1 VVKIKRYK
9 MFFSKWTLF
18 QGAALLGMIAL
29 VFIAE
34 FFSLQISSLLS
45 SGPYLSFLIIL
56 TFILIG
62 SSLISLFLIFHSKKS
77 DRFLSHPLWEKMNI
91 LLAFLFILSILVFI
105 SAFIFTPLS
114 DALLTHRWV
123 LYLIVFYF
131 LFLLNLFVLSI
142 IHKAKKDLSKEKK
155 IELSF
160 IWTVLSTVI
169 LIFLIPSI

>member
-1 VVKIKRYK
+1 

-18 QGAALLGMIAL
+18 QAGALLGMISL

-34 FFSLQISSLLS
+34 IHSLRISRILS
-45 SGPYLSFLIIL
+45 SGPYMSYLMIL

-77 DRFLSHPLWEKMNI
+77 DLFLSHPLWDKMNM
-91 LLAFLFILSILVFI
+91 LLAFLFILSILIFI
-105 SAFIFTPLS
+105 TAGIFTPLT
-114 DALLTHRWV
+114 DVIMTNRWV
-123 LYLIVFYF
+123 LYLFIYYF

-142 IHKAKKDLSKEKK
+142 IHKVKKELSKEKK

-160 IWTVLSTVI
+160 FWTVLGVAV
-169 LIFLIPSI
+169 LIFLLPSI

>member
-1 VVKIKRYK
+1 
-9 MFFSKWTLF
+9 MFLSKWTLF
-18 QGAALLGMIAL
+18 QGGTLFGMIAL
-29 VFIAE
+29 VFIAD
-34 FFSLQISSLLS
+34 FFSLQISRVLS
-45 SGPYLSFLIIL
+45 SGPYISFLMIL

-91 LLAFLFILSILVFI
+91 LLAFLLILSILLFI
-105 SAFIFTPLS
+105 IAAIFTPLS
-114 DALLTHRWV
+114 DVIVTNRWI
-123 LYLIVFYF
+123 LYLFIFYF

-142 IHKAKKDLSKEKK
+142 IHKVKKDLSKEKK

-160 IWTVLSTVI
+160 VWTVLTTTI

>member
-1 VVKIKRYK
+1 

-18 QGAALLGMIAL
+18 QGAALFGMIFL
-29 VFIAE
+29 IFIAE
-34 FFSLQISSLLS
+34 IYSLQISRILS
-45 SGPYLSFLIIL
+45 SGPYISFFLVL

-91 LLAFLFILSILVFI
+91 LLASLSILSILIFI
-105 SAFIFTPLS
+105 SAAVFTPLS
-114 DALLTHRWV
+114 DVIVTNRWV
-123 LYLIVFYF
+123 LYLFIYYF
-131 LFLLNLFVLSI
+131 LFLLNLFALSI
-142 IHKAKKDLSKEKK
+142 IHKVKSGLSKEKK

-160 IWTVLSTVI
+160 VWTVLGVVI

>member
-1 VVKIKRYK
+1 

-18 QGAALLGMIAL
+18 QGAALFGMVSLI
-29 VFIAE
+29 VVAE
-34 FFSLQISSLLS
+34 IFSLQISRILS
-45 SGPYLSFLIIL
+45 SGPYISFLLVL

-91 LLAFLFILSILVFI
+91 LLAFLFIISILVFI
-105 SAFIFTPLS
+105 IVAIFTPLS
-114 DALLTHRWV
+114 DVIITNRWI
-123 LYLIVFYF
+123 LYLFIFYF

-142 IHKAKKDLSKEKK
+142 IHKVKRNLPKEKK

-160 IWTVLSTVI
+160 IWTVLSMII

>member
-1 VVKIKRYK
+1 

-18 QGAALLGMIAL
+18 QGGTLFGMIAL

-34 FFSLQISSLLS
+34 IFSHQISRILS
-45 SGPYLSFLIIL
+45 SGPYISFLLVL

-91 LLAFLFILSILVFI
+91 LLAFLFILSILLFI
-105 SAFIFTPLS
+105 IVAVFTPLS
-114 DALLTHRWV
+114 DVIVTNRWI
-123 LYLIVFYF
+123 LYLFIFYF

-142 IHKAKKDLSKEKK
+142 IHKVKKELAKEKK

-160 IWTVLSTVI
+160 VWTVLTTTI

>member
-1 VVKIKRYK
+1 

-18 QGAALLGMIAL
+18 QGGALLGMIAL
-29 VFIAE
+29 VFIAD
-34 FFSLQISSLLS
+34 FFSLQISRILS
-45 SGPYLSFLIIL
+45 SGPYISFLLVL
-56 TFILIG
+56 TFILVG

-77 DRFLSHPLWEKMNI
+77 DRFLSHPLWDKMNI
-91 LLAFLFILSILVFI
+91 LLGVLFILSILIFI
-105 SAFIFTPLS
+105 SVAVFTPLS
-114 DALLTHRWV
+114 DVILTNRWI
-123 LYLIVFYF
+123 LYLFIFYF

-160 IWTVLSTVI
+160 VWTVLGVVI

>member
-1 VVKIKRYK
+1 
-9 MFFSKWTLF
+9 MFFSIWTLF
-18 QGAALLGMIAL
+18 QGAALFGMIGL
-29 VFIAE
+29 ILITE
-34 FFSLQISSLLS
+34 IFSHQISRLLS
-45 SGPYLSFLIIL
+45 SGPYISFLLVL

-91 LLAFLFILSILVFI
+91 LLAFLFILSILIFI
-105 SAFIFTPLS
+105 VSVIFTPLS
-114 DALLTHRWV
+114 DVIATNRWI
-123 LYLIVFYF
+123 LYLAIFYF

-142 IHKAKKDLSKEKK
+142 IHKVKRNLSKEKK

-160 IWTVLSTVI
+160 VWTVLGMVI